1 VTYRRVGSAGE
12 QSFDGYVSTAR
23 EKLAVISAGPTQL
36 FELEVQLQASASAKW
51 LLLFD
56 GTVAPIP
63 GTFPRVPPVQV
74 APGQLV
80 PRSFPDGLL
89 FKSGVVACLSD
100 AERYAPPATD
110 DGFFRS
116 RQLRL

>member
-1 VTYRRVGSAGE
+1 
-12 QSFDGYVSTAR
+12 
-23 EKLAVISAGPTQL
+23 
-36 FELEVQLQASASAKW
+36 
-51 LLLFD
+51 
-56 GTVAPIP
+56 
-63 GTFPRVPPVQV
+63 
-74 APGQLV
+74 V